1 MAVAAVQA
9 PVVAPEAA
17 ATDTAAVT
25 EVFGSPTDFPATV
38 DVLVPSGA
46 KARARANIAAIETL
60 AMLRV
65 AARPATLAEQ
75 KILAAWSGWGAI
87 PAVFD
92 SRDDSFG
99 AERQQL
105 QDLLSAA
112 EYRRAEASI
121 LNAHYTDPAL
131 ASVIWESLERAGFS
145 GGRVL
150 EPGCG
155 SGTFIAHAPESA
167 VMVGVELDP
176 MTAEIASALY
186 PSAQIRNE
194 GFETTRV
201 PQDSFAAV
209 VGNVPFGDF
218 ALHDPA
224 HNPDR
229 HSIHNHFIIKSLA
242 LTAPGGYVAVLTSRY
257 TMDAASPKAR
267 RAIGQLGDLVGAVR
281 LPSRAFSRVAGT
293 SVVTDLLVLRRREHD
308 RAAISTAWLDTGDLE
323 FMDAD
328 SGDLATIGVNK
339 YFLDHPEHVLG
350 TMDLGHGILIC
361 NVLGGVSD
369 CYRGVLAVGL

>member
-1 MAVAAVQA
+1 
-9 PVVAPEAA
+9 
-17 ATDTAAVT
+17 
-25 EVFGSPTDFPATV
+25 
-38 DVLVPSGA
+38 
-46 KARARANIAAIETL
+46 
-60 AMLRV
+60 
-65 AARPATLAEQ
+65 
-75 KILAAWSGWGAI
+75 
-87 PAVFD
+87 
-92 SRDDSFG
+92 
-99 AERQQL
+99 
-105 QDLLSAA
+105 
-112 EYRRAEASI
+112 
-121 LNAHYTDPAL
+121 
-131 ASVIWESLERAGFS
+131 
-145 GGRVL
+145 
-150 EPGCG
+150 
-155 SGTFIAHAPESA
+155 
-167 VMVGVELDP
+167 VGVELDP
-176 MTAEIASALY
+176 MTAEIASVLY

-267 RAIGQLGDLVGAVR
+267 RAIAALGDLVGAVR

-293 SVVTDLLVLRRREHD
+293 SVVTDLLVLRRREHGRPD
-308 RAAISTAWLDTGDLE
+308 ASVRWLDTGDLE

-328 SGDLATIGVNK
+328 SGDLSTIAVNK

-350 TMDLGHGILIC
+350 TMDLGHGIHGSRTL
-361 NVLGGVSD
+361 L
-369 CYRGVLAVGL
+369 